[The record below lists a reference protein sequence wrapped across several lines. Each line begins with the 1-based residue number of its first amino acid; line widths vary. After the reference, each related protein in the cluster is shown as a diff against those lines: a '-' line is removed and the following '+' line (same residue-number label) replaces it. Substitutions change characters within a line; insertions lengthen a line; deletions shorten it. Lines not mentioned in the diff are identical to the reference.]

1 MKKQYRLKF
10 YINFVYIQ
18 CVRTMLLILDKTKF
32 NEKYMYLI
40 KIYIKTSNISIH
52 VSFPNCKK
60 TVNWFDQKWFKN
72 IDFLIILSVW
82 VSLLESIEE
91 MHYIHLSVTIIKNN

>member
-1 MKKQYRLKF
+1 M
-10 YINFVYIQ
+10 YIQ

-60 TVNWFDQKWFKN
+60 TVN
-72 IDFLIILSVW
+72 
-82 VSLLESIEE
+82 
-91 MHYIHLSVTIIKNN
+91 